1 MYPETV
7 SIRVTRE
14 HLGLNRAA
22 EVAAEDGFFER

>member
-14 HLGLNRAA
+14 HLGLYRAT
-22 EVAAEDGFFER
+22 EVAAEDEFSER